1 MDVETTTGK
10 EEVAI
15 VGESVSI
22 DLSPELFMMEI
33 FRQAERVVQRM
44 SINPL
49 PQCSICILMNYL
61 VNLAIDAISYQH

>member
-22 DLSPELFMMEI
+22 DLYPELFMMEI
-33 FRQAERVVQRM
+33 FMHAERVVQRM
-44 SINPL
+44 SINLL
-49 PQCSICILMNYL
+49 PQCTVCCY
-61 VNLAIDAISYQH
+61 NLHLGSNELLS

>member
-33 FRQAERVVQRM
+33 FMQAEW
-44 SINPL
+44 SKECP
-49 PQCSICILMNYL
+49 
-61 VNLAIDAISYQH
+61 